1 MNVLVVCEYSAR
13 VRDAFRAKGHNAWS
27 CDLLPTDGDPRWHYQ
42 GDCFEALERQEW
54 DLVIAHPPCTYLSNA
69 GIRWFDENRYGD
81 NARKRKEL
89 RLEAMTF
96 VDKIWNCDV
105 DKLCIEN
112 PVGFLNKNW
121 QKPSQIIEPFHFGD
135 EHRKRTCLWLRGLP
149 KLTSTNVVKPK
160 VMGYFNKGKRKGQ
173 PYYFTEALV
182 CLSHDRSKT
191 FQGIANAMAEQWGK

>member
-1 MNVLVVCEYSAR
+1 MNVLIACEYSAR
-13 VRDAFRAKGHNAWS
+13 VRDAFRLRGHNAWS
-27 CDLLPTDGDPRWHYQ
+27 CDLLPTEGDPRWHYQ
-42 GDCFEALERQEW
+42 EDCFVALKRQEW

-112 PVGFLNKNW
+112 PVGYLNKNW
-121 QKPSQIIEPFHFGD
+121 KKPSQIIEPFHFGD

-160 VMGYFNKGKRKGQ
+160 VMGYFTKGKRKGQ
-173 PYYFTEALV
+173 PYYFTEALI
-182 CLSHDRSKT
+182 CLPHERSKT

>member
-27 CDLLPTDGDPRWHYQ
+27 CDLLPTDGDPQWHYQ
-42 GDCFEALERQEW
+42 EDCFEALKRQEW

-112 PVGFLNKNW
+112 PVGYLNKNW
-121 QKPSQIIEPFHFGD
+121 K
-135 EHRKRTCLWLRGLP
+135 
-149 KLTSTNVVKPK
+149 
-160 VMGYFNKGKRKGQ
+160 
-173 PYYFTEALV
+173 
-182 CLSHDRSKT
+182 KT
-191 FQGIANAMAEQWGK
+191 IANNRAFSFWRRA